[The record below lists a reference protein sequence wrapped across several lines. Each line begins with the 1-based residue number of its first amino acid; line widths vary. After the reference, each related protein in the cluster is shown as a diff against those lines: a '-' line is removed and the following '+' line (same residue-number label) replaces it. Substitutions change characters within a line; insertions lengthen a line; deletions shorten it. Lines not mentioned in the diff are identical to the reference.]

1 MYYHRAVIS
10 YKGSGYFGW
19 QDLGVSEEKP
29 TVQAAIQ
36 QVLKKICKY
45 TYDQGL
51 SQSKLS
57 IKDLF
62 HKSGLDLVD

>member
-1 MYYHRAVIS
+1 MGDKYYS
-10 YKGSGYFGW
+10 YGIEANK
-19 QDLGVSEEKP
+19 
-29 TVQAAIQ
+29 

-51 SQSKLS
+51 SKEKLS

-62 HKSGLDLVD
+62 HKSGLGFID